1 MKVSKMSKFSLSLPK
16 LAIFFSLTAICV
28 ISCGLF
34 INSGQVQQVP
44 QPAPVAAPS
53 YNTPVEIPASAE
65 FAGEKISLQ
74 NFDVRESLDREL
86 LVNSYFQSQTILYL
100 KKANRYFQLIE
111 PILKKN
117 NIPDDFKY
125 LSLAESGFQERIVS
139 PAGAVGLWQLM
150 KKAATENGLEVTN
163 EVDERYNI
171 AKSTEAACR
180 YLNHSY
186 KQYGSWIIVAA
197 SYNAG
202 INGIK
207 RQTELQD
214 SKNYFD
220 LQLNEETS
228 RYVYRILALK
238 LIMENPE
245 KYGFKVTEEE
255 KYPILQCNEVSLS
268 GSVANL
274 AEYAHKQGINYKIL
288 KYFNPWL
295 RQSSLKNPLKK
306 SYLIK
311 IPVPGT
317 RTFEL
322 AKN

>member
-1 MKVSKMSKFSLSLPK
+1 MTIKNITTPKITLLFSLI
-16 LAIFFSLTAICV
+16 AIGV

-34 INSGQVQQVP
+34 INSEPVQNA
-44 QPAPVAAPS
+44 PAEIHQ
-53 YNTPVEIPASAE
+53 NFTTPVEIPLSMQ
-65 FAGEKISLQ
+65 FAGESISLK
-74 NFDVRESLDREL
+74 NFDIREALDREL

-100 KKANRYFQLIE
+100 KKSKRYFHLIE
-111 PILKKN
+111 PILKRN

-125 LSLAESGFQERIVS
+125 LSLAESGFQEKIIS

-150 KKAATENGLEVTN
+150 KKAATENGLEVNN
-163 EVDERYNI
+163 EIDERYNI
-171 AKSTEAACR
+171 EKATEAACR

-186 KQYGSWIIVAA
+186 KVYGSWINVAA

-202 INGIK
+202 ISGIM

-238 LIMENPE
+238 LILENPE

-255 KYPILQCNEVSLS
+255 KYPILACREVVLT
-268 GSVANL
+268 GSVLDFPA
-274 AEYAHKQGINYKIL
+274 YAHKQGINYKML
-288 KYFNPWL
+288 KYFNPWI
-295 RQSSLKNPLKK
+295 RQSFLRNPTGKR
-306 SYLIK
+306 YLIK
-311 IPVPGT
+311 IPEAGT
-317 RTFEL
+317 RTF
-322 AKN
+322 AIDKN

>member
-1 MKVSKMSKFSLSLPK
+1 MHKNRSALTSLAIIFSLI
-16 LAIFFSLTAICV
+16 AVCV

-34 INSGQVQQVP
+34 INSTPVP
-44 QPAPVAAPS
+44 QPVEVVSRQYTSPVD
-53 YNTPVEIPASAE
+53 IPASIV
-65 FAGEKISLQ
+65 FAGETIAIS

-86 LVNSYFQSQTILYL
+86 LVNSYFQSQTIMYL
-100 KKANRYFQLIE
+100 KKSRRYFNLIE

-125 LSLAESGFQERIVS
+125 LSLAESGFQEKITS
-139 PAGAVGLWQLM
+139 PAGAAGLWQLM
-150 KKAATENGLEVTN
+150 KKAAIENGLEVSS
-163 EVDERYNI
+163 EVDERYNME
-171 AKSTEAACR
+171 KSTEAACK
-180 YLNHSY
+180 YLNNAY
-186 KQYGSWIIVAA
+186 RQYGNWISVAA

-202 INGIK
+202 ISGIK

-220 LQLNEETS
+220 LLLNDETA

-238 LIMENPE
+238 LILENPE

-255 KYPILQCNEVSLS
+255 KYPILTCKEIVLT
-268 GSVANL
+268 GSVTNFAI
-274 AEYAHKQGINYKIL
+274 YAHNQGINYKIL

-295 RQSSLKNPLKK
+295 RQSYLKNPSRK

-311 IPVPGT
+311 IPEPGT
-317 RTFEL
+317 RAFEF
-322 AKN
+322 KN

>member
-1 MKVSKMSKFSLSLPK
+1 MLNYKISLPK

-34 INSGQVQQVP
+34 INSTP
-44 QPAPVAAPS
+44 EPPKPVAEPIRQYTTA
-53 YNTPVEIPASAE
+53 VQIPASVE
-65 FAGEKISLQ
+65 FAGEKISLE
-74 NFDVRESLDREL
+74 NFDVREALDREL

-100 KKANRYFQLIE
+100 KKSARYFHIIE

-139 PAGAVGLWQLM
+139 PAGATGLWQLM
-150 KKAATENGLEVTN
+150 KKAAIENGLEVGS
-163 EVDERYNI
+163 EVDERYNME
-171 AKSTEAACR
+171 KSTEAACN
-180 YLNHSY
+180 YLNHAY
-186 KQYGSWIIVAA
+186 RQYGSWIIVAA

-202 INGIK
+202 ISGIR

-220 LQLNEETS
+220 LLLNDETS

-238 LIMENPE
+238 IILENPE
-245 KYGFKVTEEE
+245 KYGFRVAAEE
-255 KYPILQCNEVSLS
+255 KYPLLKCREVPLS
-268 GSVANL
+268 GTVANL
-274 AEYAHKQGINYKIL
+274 AVYAHQQGINYKIL

-295 RQSSLKNPLKK
+295 RQSSLKNPARKN
-306 SYLIK
+306 YLLK
-311 IPVPGT
+311 IPEPGT
-317 RTFEL
+317 RKFESG
-322 AKN
+322 KIEP

>member
-1 MKVSKMSKFSLSLPK
+1 L
-16 LAIFFSLTAICV
+16 IAICAV
-28 ISCGLF
+28 SYGLF
-34 INSGQVQQVP
+34 INSSPKQSATVE
-44 QPAPVAAPS
+44 PS
-53 YNTPVEIPASAE
+53 QHYNTPVALPDQLE
-65 FAGEKISLQ
+65 FAGEKISLE

-100 KKANRYFQLIE
+100 KKSKRYFKIIE

-125 LSLAESGFQERIVS
+125 LSVAESGFQEKITS

-150 KKAATENGLEVTN
+150 KKAAIENGLEIN
-163 EVDERYNI
+163 LEVDERYHI
-171 AKSTEAACR
+171 EKSTEAACS
-180 YLNHSY
+180 YLNRSY
-186 KQYGSWIIVAA
+186 RHYGNWINVAA

-202 INGIK
+202 ISGIK

-220 LQLNEETS
+220 LLLNDETA

-255 KYPILQCNEVSLS
+255 KYPDLNCKEVELK
-268 GSVANL
+268 GSVLNF
-274 AEYAHKQGINYKIL
+274 AEYAHDHGINYKIL

-295 RQSSLKNPLKK
+295 RQSYLKNPTRK
-306 SYLIK
+306 SYFIK
-311 IPVPGT
+311 IPDPSL
-317 RTFEL
+317 RSFIRE
-322 AKN
+322 KN

>member
-1 MKVSKMSKFSLSLPK
+1 MLKHKKSLPK
-16 LAIFFSLTAICV
+16 LAVTFSLIAVCV

-34 INSGQVQQVP
+34 INSSPVQEKLP
-44 QPAPVAAPS
+44 PAEPVRTF
-53 YNTPVEIPASAE
+53 NTPVEIPASVE
-65 FAGEKISLQ
+65 FAGEKIALD
-74 NFDVRESLDREL
+74 NFDIRESLDREL

-100 KKANRYFQLIE
+100 KKSVRYFNLID

-125 LSLAESGFQERIVS
+125 LCLAESGFQERIIS
-139 PAGAVGLWQLM
+139 PAGAVGLWQMM
-150 KKAATENGLEVTN
+150 KKAATENGLEVNN

-171 AKSTEAACR
+171 EKSTEAACR

-186 KQYGSWIIVAA
+186 HQHGSWITVAA
-197 SYNAG
+197 SYNMG
-202 INGIK
+202 ISGIK

-220 LQLNEETS
+220 LLLNDETS

-238 LIMENPE
+238 LILENPE
-245 KYGFKVTEEE
+245 KYGFKVSDKE
-255 KYPILQCNEVSLS
+255 KYPILRCKEITLN

-274 AEYAHKQGINYKIL
+274 ASYAHQKGINYKIL

-295 RQSSLKNPLKK
+295 RQSSLLNPTKK

-311 IPVPGT
+311 IPESGT
-317 RTFEL
+317 RSFEPMI
-322 AKN
+322 N

>member
-1 MKVSKMSKFSLSLPK
+1 MTKDRFSLPK
-16 LAIFFSLTAICV
+16 LAIFFSMIAICV

-34 INSGQVQQVP
+34 INSSPETKSQTVEVP
-44 QPAPVAAPS
+44 GT
-53 YNTPVEIPASAE
+53 YNAPVEIPASVE
-65 FAGEKISLQ
+65 FAGEKISLE

-86 LVNSYFQSQTILYL
+86 LVNSYFHSQTILYL
-100 KKANRYFQLIE
+100 KKSRRYFHLIE

-125 LSLAESGFQERIVS
+125 LSLAESGFQERIIS
-139 PAGAVGLWQLM
+139 PAGATGLWQLM
-150 KKAATENGLEVTN
+150 KKTAIENGLEVNN
-163 EVDERYNI
+163 EIDERYNME
-171 AKSTEAACR
+171 KSTEAACR

-186 KQYGSWIIVAA
+186 HQYGSWIMVAA

-202 INGIK
+202 IGGIK

-220 LQLNEETS
+220 LLLNEETS

-238 LIMENPE
+238 LILENPG

-255 KYPILQCNEVSLS
+255 KYPILKCKEITLS
-268 GSVANL
+268 GSVLNL
-274 AEYAHKQGINYKIL
+274 AAFAHQHNINYKML

-295 RQSSLKNPLKK
+295 RQSSFKNPTKK
-306 SYLIK
+306 SYQLK
-311 IPVPGT
+311 IPEPGT
-317 RTFEL
+317 RTYEL
-322 AKN
+322 VKN

>member
-1 MKVSKMSKFSLSLPK
+1 MFNYRHSLTK
-16 LAIFFSLTAICV
+16 LALFFSLIAICV
-28 ISCGLF
+28 ISTGLF
-34 INSGQVQQVP
+34 INSNPEKTQPVQAVKLLN
-44 QPAPVAAPS
+44 S
-53 YNTPVEIPASAE
+53 PVEIPATIE
-65 FAGEKISLQ
+65 FAGEKISLG

-100 KKANRYFQLIE
+100 KKTKRYFHLIE

-125 LSLAESGFQERIVS
+125 LALAESGFQERIVS
-139 PAGAVGLWQLM
+139 PAGATGLWQLM
-150 KKAATENGLEVTN
+150 KKAAIENGLEVNN
-163 EVDERYNI
+163 EVDERYNME
-171 AKSTEAACR
+171 KSTEAACR
-180 YLNHSY
+180 YLGKSY
-186 KQYGSWIIVAA
+186 REYGSWTVVAA

-207 RQTELQD
+207 RQIELQD

-220 LQLNEETS
+220 LLLNDETS

-238 LIMENPE
+238 IIMENPE
-245 KYGFKVTEEE
+245 KYGFKISEEE
-255 KYPILQCNEVSLS
+255 KYPLLGCREVPLS

-274 AEYAHKQGINYKIL
+274 AVYAQQQGVNYKIL

-295 RQSSLKNPLKK
+295 RQSYLQNPGRK
-306 SYLIK
+306 SYLVK
-311 IPVPGT
+311 IPQPGT

-322 AKN
+322 GKN

>member
-1 MKVSKMSKFSLSLPK
+1 MFNYRYSLTK
-16 LAIFFSLTAICV
+16 LALFFSLIAICV

-34 INSGQVQQVP
+34 INSKPEKVQ
-44 QPAPVAAPS
+44 PVQETKVFS
-53 YNTPVEIPASAE
+53 SPVEIPASIE
-65 FAGEKISLQ
+65 FAGEKISLE

-100 KKANRYFQLIE
+100 KKSKRYFQLLE

-125 LSLAESGFQERIVS
+125 LALAESGFQEKVIS
-139 PAGAVGLWQLM
+139 PAGATGLWQLM
-150 KKAATENGLEVTN
+150 KKAAIENGLEVTN
-163 EVDERYNI
+163 EVDERYSI
-171 AKSTEAACR
+171 DKSTEAACR
-180 YLNHSY
+180 YLVKSY
-186 KQYGSWIIVAA
+186 REYGSWIVVAA

-207 RQTELQD
+207 RQIDLQD

-220 LQLNEETS
+220 LLLNDETS

-238 LIMENPE
+238 IIMENPE
-245 KYGFKVTEEE
+245 KYGFKISEEE
-255 KYPILQCNEVSLS
+255 KYPVLRYKEIQLS
-268 GSVANL
+268 GSVTNFAV
-274 AEYAHKQGINYKIL
+274 YAHQQGINYKIL

-295 RQSSLKNPLKK
+295 RQSYLKNPAKK
-306 SYLIK
+306 SYLVK
-311 IPVPGT
+311 IPEPGT

-322 AKN
+322 DKN